1 MTGATHGG
9 RTASLFNPPPE
20 QPRKDAMS
28 RAEWIAIAAFGLNVL
43 TLAFF
48 FGAVWRDVQDH
59 GRRLAEV
66 ETSNSEVVQKVER
79 IDANVTFLAELAR
92 EERGRAN

>member
-1 MTGATHGG
+1 MTQPTH
-9 RTASLFNPPPE
+9 SD

>member
-1 MTGATHGG
+1 VTDPA
-9 RTASLFNPPPE
+9 PE
-20 QPRKDAMS
+20 QKRKDAMS
-28 RAEWIAIAAFGLNVL
+28 RAEWIAAAAFALNIL

-66 ETSNSEVVQKVER
+66 ESSNTELVQKVER
-79 IDANVTFLAELAR
+79 IDANVSFLAELAR